1 MDKWDRD
8 KLEHE
13 TRLFDAVVEAA
24 DRLKEYKM
32 RYDNPD
38 LRLRILALTDGD
50 DQGSH
55 SSSRDAIKACL
66 RDSEAGMGVTVD
78 AVVIGNES
86 RSAALRQITEGTGGF
101 FVKPPDMQDA
111 VSSFTREPMLT
122 MQDRLVAG
130 NGVPVKKSV
139 LPHNAQLLTAAG
151 ALEQQQQ
158 TSMMVSMD
166 ALLEGEEGGGGR
178 RGANGKRGNKTKG
191 RSGKDGRGGVG
202 GVGSNGAGQGGAGQR
217 TAASA
222 MSRRS
227 MQSRLL
233 TELKS
238 CMRHDIRGVRGPY
251 LESENIT
258 IWVLV
263 MDGPLGSAYEGG
275 QFQVVVEFTDDFPDK
290 APVVRFQTPI
300 WHVNVSE
307 DGRVCHSVIA
317 QAWTQDT
324 DMVMVLQ
331 CIYQVR
337 FNVPLAANLIKCLQ
351 PQLISCRCK

>member
-1 MDKWDRD
+1 
-8 KLEHE
+8 
-13 TRLFDAVVEAA
+13 
-24 DRLKEYKM
+24 
-32 RYDNPD
+32 
-38 LRLRILALTDGD
+38 
-50 DQGSH
+50 
-55 SSSRDAIKACL
+55 
-66 RDSEAGMGVTVD
+66 
-78 AVVIGNES
+78 
-86 RSAALRQITEGTGGF
+86 
-101 FVKPPDMQDA
+101 
-111 VSSFTREPMLT
+111 
-122 MQDRLVAG
+122 
-130 NGVPVKKSV
+130 
-139 LPHNAQLLTAAG
+139 
-151 ALEQQQQ
+151 
-158 TSMMVSMD
+158 
-166 ALLEGEEGGGGR
+166 
-178 RGANGKRGNKTKG
+178 
-191 RSGKDGRGGVG
+191 
-202 GVGSNGAGQGGAGQR
+202 
-217 TAASA
+217 
-222 MSRRS
+222 

-337 FNVPLAANLIKCLQ
+337 
-351 PQLISCRCK
+351 